1 MIESVRAYIK
11 TIAEFMLFLIIIRML
26 ATEKSRKYI
35 NFASGIILVLIAASP
50 IMEIIGMPPETIMNN
65 ILNAAGIYS
74 EYNEDFS
81 LGETENALMP
91 VFKANVE
98 KSIQADIEGLGIVCL
113 NVDCG
118 VSDDFERTGGI
129 ESVTATIEGQS
140 GGDEAE
146 NFIKR
151 KYGVENVNI
160 IYQ

>member
-74 EYNEDFS
+74 EYN
-81 LGETENALMP
+81 
-91 VFKANVE
+91 VE
-98 KSIQADIEGLGIVCL
+98 KSIQADIEGLGIICL

-129 ESVTATIEGQS
+129 ESVTAIIEGQS